1 MSWVSAKVTIDESL
15 GLNGV
20 RVCLEVAI
28 TSVITEVDWLV
39 VFPQDVPHLATD
51 APERSLHLVPDIV
64 GRIIK
69 VKILLRGSRKTR
81 R

>member
-1 MSWVSAKVTIDESL
+1 MTIDESL

-28 TSVITEVDWLV
+28 TSVITEVDGLTS
-39 VFPQDVPHLATD
+39 VFPKNVPHLATD